1 MSRKTT
7 NKQSF
12 DNPNY
17 NFSKNRNSSDIRVE
31 DGKTGIELPT
41 IFAADEPELED
52 DSRVEMES
60 KHDNILDD
68 NDKAGLIEN
77 DESNKWYVSIGLS

>member
-1 MSRKTT
+1 MSRKET

-12 DNPNY
+12 DNPKND
-17 NFSKNRNSSDIRVE
+17 FSKNRDSSSITVE

-41 IFAADEPELED
+41 IFPAYEPELED
-52 DSRVEMES
+52 DSRIEMES

-77 DESNKWYVSIGLS
+77 DESNKWYV